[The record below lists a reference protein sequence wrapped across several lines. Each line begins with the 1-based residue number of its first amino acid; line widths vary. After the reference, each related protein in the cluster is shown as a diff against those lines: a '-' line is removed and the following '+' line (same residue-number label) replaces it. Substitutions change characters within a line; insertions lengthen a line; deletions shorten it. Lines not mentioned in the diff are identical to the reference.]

1 MRSILGIDTA
11 SPRGSVA
18 LLVDGVVR
26 GRAELQPGGHS
37 SALAAAAEAIARD
50 AGLALADLSGIAVS
64 RGPGSFTGLRIGLA
78 WAKGVAFASGVP
90 IVLVSAHEAAA
101 RAARDDSGRAR
112 ITVTPGERKEVQV
125 ALWAAAGPEEAGGAR
140 PAPAGGP
147 MSVPEADAAARVREM
162 AGGRPYLVLPANE
175 AIRGLLEEEDVP
187 CADPAPL
194 AAAVAEVGSALLLAG
209 AADDLAS
216 ASPDYGRAPN
226 ARKPAP

>member
-18 LLVDGVVR
+18 LLVDGTLR
-26 GRAELQPGGHS
+26 GRADLEPGGHS
-37 SALAAAAEAIARD
+37 SGLAAAAEALARD
-50 AGLALADLSGIAVS
+50 AGLALSGLSGIAVS

-90 IVLVSAHEAAA
+90 LVLVSAHEAAA
-101 RAARDDSGRAR
+101 RAARDASDRAR
-112 ITVTPGERKEVQV
+112 ITVTTGERKEVQV
-125 ALWAAAGPEEAGGAR
+125 ALWAAPGAEEARGAR
-140 PAPAGGP
+140 PEAIEGP
-147 MSVPEADAAARVREM
+147 VSVPEADAADRVREL
-162 AGGRPYLVLPANE
+162 AGARPYVVLPAND
-175 AIRGLLEEEDVP
+175 AIRTLLEEEDVA
-187 CADPAPL
+187 CAPPAPL
-194 AAAVAEVGSALLLAG
+194 AAAVAEVGGALLLAG